1 MSSIDCSVSAAL
13 CSTPLV
19 LYYDKQEEAVVLF
32 FTTSDTTQGDKN
44 IYLFFQFTK
53 CEFYLTV
60 EEEVHLTE
68 WIRAMTPIW
77 ET

>member
-32 FTTSDTTQGDKN
+32 FTTSETNHMQGVLKLTQLESCILLSTYGN
-44 IYLFFQFTK
+44 TLS
-53 CEFYLTV
+53 
-60 EEEVHLTE
+60 
-68 WIRAMTPIW
+68 
-77 ET
+77 